1 VGLAVTHYIS
11 AWLPGVVCTFV
22 AWLIGWRQGV
32 FTARVAARRDQVMDK
47 LLRDAERAGVID
59 LALDGEGRI
68 KGGSIKTAEII
79 PLSRNVVVLRT
90 HARPH

>member
-1 VGLAVTHYIS
+1 MTHYIS

-32 FTARVAARRDQVMDK
+32 VAARSEARRDRVMDK

-59 LALDGEGRI
+59 LAVDGEGRI
-68 KGGSIKTAEII
+68 RGGSIKTAEII
-79 PLSRNVVVLRT
+79 PLARNVVVLR
-90 HARPH
+90 APEKRRY